1 MHIKDLEL
9 LRLIQKFFNVGNI
22 IILARSAY
30 YYVNS
35 IKDLNIIIN
44 HFDNYPL
51 ISRKQVDFLL
61 FKTAAQL
68 ISSKEHLTEK
78 GLLKIVSLRASSN
91 NGLSEKLK
99 SSFPKLPSILIE
111 PPTITSNYRI
121 DGNWLAGFISGDG
134 SFQVSVYKTN
144 TNVGVG
150 VTLWIKIYQDKRDL
164 DLLKSFIAYLG
175 CGSVSQN
182 GETVW
187 KFSVSKFSDICKII
201 SFLDNYPILG
211 TKALD
216 FADFK
221 KVAELITKKAHL
233 SKSGIEKILA
243 LKSGMNSGR

>member
-1 MHIKDLEL
+1 
-9 LRLIQKFFNVGNI
+9 
-22 IILARSAY
+22 
-30 YYVNS
+30 
-35 IKDLNIIIN
+35 
-44 HFDNYPL
+44 
-51 ISRKQVDFLL
+51 VDFWL

-68 ISSKEHLTEK
+68 VSSKEHLTEK

-91 NGLSEKLK
+91 NGLSDKLE
-99 SSFPKLPSILIE
+99 SSFPPKEKLPSIEL
-111 PPTITSNYRI
+111 PTITSNYLI

-134 SFQVSVYKTN
+134 SFQVSVYKAN

-164 DLLKSFIAYLG
+164 DLLNYFIAYLG

-243 LKSGMNSGR
+243 LKSGMNSNR